1 MKNYCIAI
9 SVVEY
14 AGILRKGAKKNR
26 IQFSF
31 QDIFKLRQEITLVYR
46 FLNRFRKSSGN

>member
-14 AGILRKGAKKNR
+14 AGILRKEAKKNR
-26 IQFSF
+26 IQFSIK
-31 QDIFKLRQEITLVYR
+31 DIFLSLDKKLPLYTG
-46 FLNRFRKSSGN
+46 F